1 VTPTDFVGSVLKT
14 AGGRFCGLGPQNS
27 GRFSRQHMVTIS
39 ALSLCILISI
49 SLMNHEKLFPAFELF
64 FSAQFYSSFYMEHC
78 SIRSGKIQHSPRL
91 ETIFLDKTSLM
102 DNTKTIFSGHL

>member
-1 VTPTDFVGSVLKT
+1 VTPTGFVGSVLKT

-49 SLMNHEKLFPAFELF
+49 SLMNHEKLFRPLNFSFQLNFIPLSTWNTAPSGLVKSNTARDWRQF
-64 FSAQFYSSFYMEHC
+64 FWIKH
-78 SIRSGKIQHSPRL
+78 H
-91 ETIFLDKTSLM
+91 
-102 DNTKTIFSGHL
+102 